1 MNVSTEELDLVV
13 EGTAEQVTDPTTVAT
28 IERGGATRW
37 HF

>member
-1 MNVSTEELDLVV
+1 MSVSTDELDLVV

-28 IERGGATRW
+28 IGPGDATRW